1 MYILERQKGRIMRKQ
16 INSRQLLIVSILVAG
31 AIGSQRDI
39 AIAQQMPYTVPAQS
53 LSKLTASPG
62 GLSPLTATANGHSIH
77 IFPTMQQHAARAARF
92 SDPGPLL
99 YHSGGV
105 IMPSASL
112 YAIFWLPASGKLQN
126 GQATIMGS
134 LYPYF
139 QELFLQD
146 YAGHGIGNITTQY
159 YQTIGSTTTF
169 TSNEGGLAG
178 VAFDTSPYPASG
190 CTDAA
195 TPGNCLTD
203 AQIRAEIMKVMKANG
218 WTGGL
223 DKIYLLYTSTGEGSC
238 FDSSSTM
245 CAYTSY
251 CGYHS
256 FVPNVSPNII
266 YANIPYGNLNVC
278 QVPGTPSP
286 NGHPVTEAA
295 ISIVSHEITEA
306 ITDPLLNAW
315 FTLQGNEIGDLC
327 PFNYGPNGWDGGNAN
342 QWWNGHFYE
351 LQMEFDNHSSAC
363 QQVGPHEP

>member
-16 INSRQLLIVSILVAG
+16 INSRQLLIVSILVAA

-39 AIAQQMPYTVPAQS
+39 AIAQEMPYTVPAQS
-53 LSKLTASPG
+53 LSKLAASSG
-62 GLSPLTATANGHSIH
+62 GLSPLTVTANGHSVH
-77 IFPTMQQHAARAARF
+77 VHPTLQRHAARAASF
-92 SDPGPLL
+92 PDPGPLL

-134 LYPYF
+134 LFPYS
-139 QELFLQD
+139 QESFLQD
-146 YAGHGIGNITTQY
+146 YARHGIGNITTQY

-169 TSNEGGLAG
+169 PSNAGGLAG
-178 VAFDTSPYPASG
+178 VALDTSPYPASG

-203 AQIRAEIMKVMKANG
+203 AQIQAEIMKVMKANG

-238 FDSSSTM
+238 VGTI
-245 CAYTSY
+245 CAYMDY
-251 CGYHS
+251 CAYHS
-256 FVPNVSPNII
+256 AITSVSPNII
-266 YANIPYGNLNVC
+266 YVNMPYGNLNVC
-278 QVPGTPSP
+278 QAEGTPSP
-286 NGHPVTEAA
+286 SGHPVTDAA
-295 ISIVSHEITEA
+295 ISIASHEITEA

-315 FTLQGNEIGDLC
+315 YTAQGNEIGDLC
-327 PFNYGPNGWDGGNAN
+327 NFIYGSNTWDGGKAN
-342 QWWNGHFYE
+342 QFWNGHFYE